1 MVLPGEADYPGVMA
15 DIFDVIADATRREL
29 LQHLLDASLRSDA
42 SAGELSVGEL
52 VERMDAT
59 QPTVSKHL
67 KVLRDHGLVT
77 VRDEGQHRYY
87 AVDANPLE
95 EVEDWVISFLSA
107 GFDPAEHGSGIPV
120 FAAWAGADVTNAGS
134 TVGRVAAGASHQA
147 RTIIE
152 GAQERLHNA
161 QEAVTKHLPW
171 KRDDAS

>member
-1 MVLPGEADYPGVMA
+1 MVLPGRADYPIAMA

-29 LQHLLDASLRSDA
+29 LQHLLDASLRGDGGT
-42 SAGELSVGEL
+42 GELSVGEL

-87 AVDANPLE
+87 AVEAEPLE
-95 EVEDWVISFLSA
+95 AIEDWVISFLSA
-107 GFDPAEHGSGIPV
+107 GFDPSEHGAGLPV

-134 TVGRVAAGASHQA
+134 SVGRAAAGASHQA
-147 RTIIE
+147 RSIIE
-152 GAQERLHNA
+152 GAQEKLHNA
-161 QEAVTKHLPW
+161 QEAVTKRLPW
-171 KRDDAS
+171 KNHDEG